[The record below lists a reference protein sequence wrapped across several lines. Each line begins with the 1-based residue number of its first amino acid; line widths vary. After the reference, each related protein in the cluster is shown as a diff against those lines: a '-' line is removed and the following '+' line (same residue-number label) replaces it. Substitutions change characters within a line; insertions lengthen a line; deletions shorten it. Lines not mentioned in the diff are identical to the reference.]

1 MGQFLA
7 GFEINSSEAMEM
19 LYRYRYFIFKFQL
32 QKICESKE
40 NIPNGNNEL
49 PFLTNSFPD
58 LPSSGGLVGVL
69 FYPRV

>member
-19 LYRYRYFIFKFQL
+19 LYRYFIFKFQL

-58 LPSSGGLVGVL
+58 LPSSGGLVGFL
-69 FYPRV
+69 LPTGLNP